1 MKLGKCLTKITDI
14 NKLYLEKV
22 IDKGDIVVD
31 ATMGNGYDTLFL
43 CRLAEENGQVIAFD
57 IQEKALEATRKL
69 LAKEGMEERARLVL
83 DSHVNMGK
91 YVQEDSVDGICFN
104 FGYLPGGDHALATQ
118 PETSKKALKVGLELL
133 KKGGVMS
140 LCIYSGGDTG
150 FEEKEVL
157 MNYIKELDERKYVV
171 IVSSYYNR
179 KNNPPIPV
187 LIIKK

>member
-1 MKLGKCLTKITDI
+1 MSSMKDVAQLAH
-14 NKLYLEKV
+14 V
-22 IDKGDIVVD
+22 SP
-31 ATMGNGYDTLFL
+31 ATVS
-43 CRLAEENGQVIAFD
+43 R
-57 IQEKALEATRKL
+57 
-69 LAKEGMEERARLVL
+69 VL
-83 DSHVNMGK
+83 SGHP
-91 YVQEDSVDGICFN
+91 SVK
-104 FGYLPGGDHALATQ
+104 

>member
-1 MKLGKCLTKITDI
+1 M
-14 NKLYLEKV
+14 
-22 IDKGDIVVD
+22 
-31 ATMGNGYDTLFL
+31 
-43 CRLAEENGQVIAFD
+43 
-57 IQEKALEATRKL
+57 
-69 LAKEGMEERARLVL
+69 L